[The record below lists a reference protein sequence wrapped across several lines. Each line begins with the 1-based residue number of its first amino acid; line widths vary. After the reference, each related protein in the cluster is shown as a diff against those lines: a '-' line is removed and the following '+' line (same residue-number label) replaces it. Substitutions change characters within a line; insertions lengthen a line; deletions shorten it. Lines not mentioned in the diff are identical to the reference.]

1 MSDNTSI
8 DIRRYRSDD
17 LEQIAR
23 LFYETVHAVN
33 RRDYT
38 ARQLDVWATGE
49 INHRAWDAS
58 LLDHLTYVATEDSL
72 VIGFGDI
79 DVTGYLDRLYVHKD
93 FQGRGVATAICD
105 RLESETSARRV
116 VVHASITAR
125 PFFEKRGYKTIKPQ
139 EVERQGIIL
148 RNYLMAKDL

>member
-1 MSDNTSI
+1 MSDNTSM

-58 LLDHLTYVATEDSL
+58 LLDHLTYVATEGSL

-93 FQGRGVATAICD
+93 FKAEEWRLRYATGW
-105 RLESETSARRV
+105 RVRRV
-116 VVHASITAR
+116 PDVSLCMPRLQHGL
-125 PFFEKRGYKTIKPQ
+125 FLKRGDIRPSSRK
-139 EVERQGIIL
+139 RS
-148 RNYLMAKDL
+148 KDKESY